1 MAIVMSAF
9 RKNHLPD
16 KEKHSTV
23 KLLSE
28 AAKLFQKTL
37 LNTFSIKSTI

>member
-9 RKNHLPD
+9 RKNVLPD

-28 AAKLFQKTL
+28 SAKLFQKTL